1 MTNTNTNTKKIVL
14 VNDSE
19 GVRGAIGK
27 KKVYEILVEGNKVTL
42 SWGMAEKS
50 NRQTKVEWFGNAN
63 HAEAFATEKQWSKVD
78 RGYQIAFVA

>member
-1 MTNTNTNTKKIVL
+1 MTNTNTTKTVL

-50 NRQTKVEWFGNAN
+50 NRQVKVEWFAHAN
-63 HAEAFATEKQWSKVD
+63 HAEAFANEKRWSKQN